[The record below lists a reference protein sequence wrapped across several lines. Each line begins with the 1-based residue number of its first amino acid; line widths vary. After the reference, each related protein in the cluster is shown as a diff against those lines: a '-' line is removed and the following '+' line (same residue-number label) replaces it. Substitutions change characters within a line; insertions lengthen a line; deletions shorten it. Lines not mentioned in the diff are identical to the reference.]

1 MYNIY
6 MNKLFNTFADKVSII
21 TGRSYAFA
29 VALSLIVLWALSGP
43 FLEFSDTWQLII
55 NTLTTL
61 ITFLMVFIIQNSQ
74 NKSNSST
81 QIKLDLIMRV
91 LGVSEKYTRNIEN
104 LTDKELE
111 ELLEDVRKRRYSAK

>member
-1 MYNIY
+1 M
-6 MNKLFNTFADKVSII
+6 AVGII
-21 TGRSYAFA
+21 LIWGVTGP
-29 VALSLIVLWALSGP
+29 ALG
-43 FLEFSDTWQLII
+43 FSDTWQLII

-74 NKSNSST
+74 NKADSST

-91 LGVSEKYTRNIEN
+91 LDVDERYVENIEN

-111 ELLEDVRKRRYSAK
+111 SLLEEVRSKRKSAK

>member
-1 MYNIY
+1 ML
-6 MNKLFNTFADKVSII
+6 NKWFNRFSDKASSV
-21 TGRSYAFA
+21 TGRSYTFA
-29 VALSLIVLWALSGP
+29 IAVGLIIVWATSGP
-43 FLEFSDTWQLII
+43 ALGFSDTWQLII

-74 NKSNSST
+74 NKSDYST

-91 LGVSEKYTRNIEN
+91 LDVDRKYVEDIEK

-111 ELLEDVRKRRYSAK
+111 ALLETVRLKHREK

>member
-1 MYNIY
+1 V
-6 MNKLFNTFADKVSII
+6 NKRFNKFADKVSTL
-21 TGRSYAFA
+21 TGRSYTFA
-29 VALSLIVLWALSGP
+29 IAVGIIIVWAITGPALA
-43 FLEFSDTWQLII
+43 FSDTWQLII

-74 NKSNSST
+74 NKSDVST

-91 LGVSEKYTRNIEN
+91 LDVNEEYVKNIEH

-111 ELLEDVRKRRYSAK
+111 QLLEDIRKRQKSAK